1 MANNDKEP
9 QRPANEPRFLP
20 SQAEGERG
28 EAERVEHL
36 RTPNQAEGKAED
48 VEETLRAEENKSTE

>member
-1 MANNDKEP
+1 MASSDKEP

-28 EAERVEHL
+28 EGERVEHL
-36 RTPNQAEGKAED
+36 RTPNKAEGRRD
-48 VEETLRAEENKSTE
+48 DIEEALREEENKLAG

>member
-1 MANNDKEP
+1 MASSDKKP

-28 EAERVEHL
+28 EDKRVEHL
-36 RTPNQAEGKAED
+36 RTPNKAEGKPED
-48 VEETLRAEENKSTE
+48 VEETLRDEENESTE